1 MRKAFIY
8 SLMVIFMA
16 FSVSLSAQ
24 VNKSGKGTQTKTTD
38 KTNKGKGT
46 AIKDNKGGTKT
57 VDKTPVN
64 AGKGKTEFTLTEVS
78 KNSTPVIEQKQNG
91 DINWSAQYIEARG
104 SSVVD
109 NERFKLPAQA
119 RAMAIRGAIVIAQRN
134 LLEIIN
140 GVNVTSETIV
150 QDMIATSDYV
160 YTRVDGLVKGAQ
172 QVGEPIEK
180 DGMIEVTMRI
190 PIYAKDGL
198 APIVYN
204 QLPASGKGNGQV
216 QITEKSAAGGKDAQ
230 QTGKGAA
237 DKSGTQSIVPEGLAF
252 NFNGKTYDPA
262 MFPVVADEQGN
273 ILLDLS
279 TLYDPNTGQ
288 FPQILQTTKDV
299 FNLAGFDKGTAVID
313 VLSSKDGKIVID
325 NKNSKKFDWTKLTKV
340 VSTVGDVLKF
350 VLAIL

>member
-1 MRKAFIY
+1 
-8 SLMVIFMA
+8 
-16 FSVSLSAQ
+16 
-24 VNKSGKGTQTKTTD
+24 
-38 KTNKGKGT
+38 
-46 AIKDNKGGTKT
+46 
-57 VDKTPVN
+57 
-64 AGKGKTEFTLTEVS
+64 
-78 KNSTPVIEQKQNG
+78 
-91 DINWSAQYIEARG
+91 
-104 SSVVD
+104 
-109 NERFKLPAQA
+109 
-119 RAMAIRGAIVIAQRN
+119 MAIRGAIVIAQRN

-204 QLPASGKGNGQV
+204 QLPATGKGDGQV

-279 TLYDPNTGQ
+279 TIYDPNTGQ